1 MHSETVILFCQQIV
15 TISQPE
21 GAGPSPAP
29 WLTGDRIGRSA
40 DLQIFGRFLATVRDD
55 VETHLRAF
63 CQADV
68 AGLGKPSHDR
78 PTLRRRFHT
87 ALSLWRSSQTS
98 CLEGFECRRWTRS
111 RAIAKRREGTLS
123 GEPCSLCRLCGISP
137 CRSDRAERRG
147 LCARCALEQVERER

>member
-1 MHSETVILFCQQIV
+1 MHSETVILFRQHCGPIV

-68 AGLGKPSHDR
+68 AGLGAR
-78 PTLRRRFHT
+78 PD
-87 ALSLWRSSQTS
+87 
-98 CLEGFECRRWTRS
+98 
-111 RAIAKRREGTLS
+111 S
-123 GEPCSLCRLCGISP
+123 GR
-137 CRSDRAERRG
+137 DRAFIAG
-147 LCARCALEQVERER
+147 

>member
-63 CQADV
+63 RQAGV
-68 AGLGKPSHDR
+68 ASLLDRGDMDEHVFAAGVRLDKPVTLGRVEPLHCPHRHVSFSDKNQASKI
-78 PTLRRRFHT
+78 
-87 ALSLWRSSQTS
+87 LSERIGEGRKTS
-98 CLEGFECRRWTRS
+98 N
-111 RAIAKRREGTLS
+111 S
-123 GEPCSLCRLCGISP
+123 GSERL
-137 CRSDRAERRG
+137 
-147 LCARCALEQVERER
+147 